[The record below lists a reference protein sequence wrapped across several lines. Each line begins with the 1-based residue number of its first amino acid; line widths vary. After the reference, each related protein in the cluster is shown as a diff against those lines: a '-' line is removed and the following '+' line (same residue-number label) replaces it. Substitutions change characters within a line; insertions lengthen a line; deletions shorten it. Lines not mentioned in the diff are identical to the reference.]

1 MKVIFKKDCF
11 LGSLKFLYN
20 HFLNSGIKN
29 FEALYQRQI
38 NEFWQDIQVGHWKCS
53 EKDVW

>member
-1 MKVIFKKDCF
+1 MVTNAKQNSGD
-11 LGSLKFLYN
+11 YN
-20 HFLNSGIKN
+20 HFLNSGTKN

>member
-1 MKVIFKKDCF
+1 MELI
-11 LGSLKFLYN
+11 LGSQWLAIGYN
-20 HFLNSGIKN
+20 HFLNSGTKN
-29 FEALYQRQI
+29 FKALYQRQI

>member
-1 MKVIFKKDCF
+1 MKTFTT
-11 LGSLKFLYN
+11 SLHYN
-20 HFLNSGIKN
+20 HFLNSGTKN